1 MNFSGDPFRS
11 LRLEFSPGIE
21 LAPSFL
27 KLYLSRAFLT
37 GNGPPPARQPRVAKG
52 CSDDPQMEMSL
63 TKAAQHYGSII
74 ELTLQKVKYSL
85 RGRFSH
91 ANEQQI
97 LAKYIDELLPKDQP
111 RTVVDIGAGNGVRWS
126 NSYALLLAG
135 WKALGIEADSHKHA
149 LLSRA
154 YRRFPAAHAAH
165 TRVDPDN
172 IRSLFEEFKIERN
185 FGVLCLD
192 IDGNDYW
199 VLDAVLSNFR
209 PGLVVTEINENI
221 PPPLRFVVKFD
232 PNFQLRYH
240 FYGHSIAALED
251 LCEKHDYGILRLE
264 YNNAFLA
271 PREIGAEQFRDAE
284 TAYRE
289 GYLERQDRKERF
301 AFNLDM
307 EILYSLPPEEGIR
320 FLHQFYARDAGNY
333 YLTAD
338 KDSLTEEL
346 LPETSD
352 AQTTTTQ

>member
-1 MNFSGDPFRS
+1 
-11 LRLEFSPGIE
+11 
-21 LAPSFL
+21 
-27 KLYLSRAFLT
+27 
-37 GNGPPPARQPRVAKG
+37 
-52 CSDDPQMEMSL
+52 MEMSL

-91 ANEQQI
+91 ANEQHI
-97 LAKYIDELLPKDQP
+97 LARYIDELLPKNQP

-135 WKALGIEADSHKHA
+135 WKALGIEADSHKYA

-154 YRRFPAAHAAH
+154 YRRFPAAQAAH

-172 IRSLFEEFKIERN
+172 IGSLFGDFKIEKN

-199 VLDAVLSNFR
+199 VLDAILSNFR

-240 FYGHSIAALED
+240 FYGYSIAALED
-251 LCEKHDYGILRLE
+251 LCEKHDYGVLRLE

-271 PREIGAEQFRDAE
+271 PREIGAGRFQDAE

-301 AFNLDM
+301 ASNLDM
-307 EILYSLPPEEGIR
+307 EILNSLTPEEGIR
-320 FLHQFYARDAGNY
+320 FLHEFYARDADNY

-338 KDSLTEEL
+338 KDSLTGEL
-346 LPETSD
+346 CRN
-352 AQTTTTQ
+352 Q